1 MEIKRIIVY
10 EIPGGRGVNK
20 VLADVVII
28 FTVGNTISQATK
40 RNCLVEVED
49 EFIRK
54 DAADWLQEKSVK
66 HAIQYGLRISH
77 YRVSD
82 WVESGFSEEQ
92 VSKDK
97 LDHPVF
103 AKMKKFKFED

>member
-40 RNCLVEVED
+40 RNCVVEVEEVCEWVWEEYEMCISPHNNGNWCDKD
-49 EFIRK
+49 EYQFCPTCGK
-54 DAADWLQEKSVK
+54 
-66 HAIQYGLRISH
+66 RIK
-77 YRVSD
+77 Y
-82 WVESGFSEEQ
+82 VEVE
-92 VSKDK
+92 
-97 LDHPVF
+97 
-103 AKMKKFKFED
+103 

>member
-40 RNCLVEVED
+40 RNCLVEVEEICVWGTHTFYELAD
-49 EFIRK
+49 GDWKFCPNCGKRIRYK
-54 DAADWLQEKSVK
+54 E
-66 HAIQYGLRISH
+66 
-77 YRVSD
+77 
-82 WVESGFSEEQ
+82 VE
-92 VSKDK
+92 
-97 LDHPVF
+97 
-103 AKMKKFKFED
+103 